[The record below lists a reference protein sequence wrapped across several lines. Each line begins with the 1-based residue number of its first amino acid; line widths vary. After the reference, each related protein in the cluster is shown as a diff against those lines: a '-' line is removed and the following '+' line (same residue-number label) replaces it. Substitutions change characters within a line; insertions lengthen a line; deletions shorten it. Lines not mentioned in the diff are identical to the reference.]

1 MKKISFIIP
10 VKNGEK
16 YIKRCLDSILI
27 QKYDNYEIVIIDNES
42 TDKTKNIILN
52 EYCYDNIKYYYL
64 NKSGVGIARNY
75 GIKKAD
81 GDYIIFIDVDDYI
94 EPDTISSIKTYIEK
108 GYDVIKFNY
117 YLVKNKKIP
126 KILFNENFIFNN
138 ENKDELFEM
147 MYSSFKFNQLW
158 GQAIKK
164 ECLDGIYFD
173 ENLKMAEDYLFNY
186 MIYKNCER
194 IICLKATLYNYV
206 YNSEGINY
214 NISEGKILKKIN
226 DIMFVDNLIYNESK
240 NAKIKNRVIEEVFPH
255 IINYFVYCT
264 KVKYKN
270 NLIKSIR
277 ENSFFYDA
285 MKEYNKINLYRIL
298 IISIKYNF
306 FEIIIKI
313 LCLKKIFKRR

>member
-52 EYCYDNIKYYYL
+52 EYCYENIKYYYL

-138 ENKDELFEM
+138 ENKDELF
-147 MYSSFKFNQLW
+147 K
-158 GQAIKK
+158 
-164 ECLDGIYFD
+164 
-173 ENLKMAEDYLFNY
+173 
-186 MIYKNCER
+186 
-194 IICLKATLYNYV
+194 
-206 YNSEGINY
+206 
-214 NISEGKILKKIN
+214 
-226 DIMFVDNLIYNESK
+226 
-240 NAKIKNRVIEEVFPH
+240 
-255 IINYFVYCT
+255 
-264 KVKYKN
+264 
-270 NLIKSIR
+270 
-277 ENSFFYDA
+277 
-285 MKEYNKINLYRIL
+285 
-298 IISIKYNF
+298 
-306 FEIIIKI
+306 
-313 LCLKKIFKRR
+313 